1 MVWAALNRLAEGRLD
16 VVVNVQHPNDA
27 AARWGHWHYMP
38 VRSYGTAE
46 EDEFMEECDKVLI
59 VGPKSDEMLQYYR
72 DLAKFYRKPSAWA
85 SPKE

>member
-1 MVWAALNRLAEGRLD
+1 
-16 VVVNVQHPNDA
+16 
-27 AARWGHWHYMP
+27 MP

-46 EDEFMEECDKVLI
+46 EDEFMQECDVLLI

-72 DLAKFYRKPSAWA
+72 DLAKFYNKLSKWA